1 MKRKVFYL
9 TPFPPT
15 RSGIADYAVC
25 YKQAIE
31 DYTDWHL
38 EVVAQKES
46 IVGNSIS
53 DILSIYHQVKQW
65 QVDGAFN
72 NVAIVH
78 AEIGY
83 TQYREFYTLFWI
95 QRLLPSLP
103 YCITVH
109 DPPLVIAPALYY
121 LSFGLKARAIRYAC
135 RTLDYTFLGKGLIS
149 SILSRASCTF
159 VLSDIGAKALNQLV
173 GQNTNIQTL
182 PHINYRSSL
191 SRQRRLQTINEESIN
206 ILFMGFWHNTKGI
219 ELLLQTIKNV
229 ILNTQQKVKLLMAG
243 GLLQNNQNQ
252 KYVQSILNIIKHSP
266 VRSAIEVLG
275 YVQPNAVDATFDR
288 SDIFVLPYTQSPGYS
303 SSGVLMRAMN
313 AGLAIVATDFAP
325 INEDIRHLE
334 TGLLVTP
341 NDVNALEK
349 ALIRLIN
356 EPELRLKLGVQA
368 QECACK
374 EHSQERVAEI
384 ASNIYTSISL

>member
-1 MKRKVFYL
+1 MNRKVLYL

-25 YKQAIE
+25 YKQALE
-31 DYTDWHL
+31 KYTDWHL
-38 EVVAQKES
+38 EVVTQQEHIA
-46 IVGNSIS
+46 GNSIG
-53 DILSIYHQVKQW
+53 DIFTIYRQVKQW
-65 QVDGAFN
+65 QADGIFN
-72 NVAIVH
+72 NVDIVH

-83 TQYREFYTLFWI
+83 TQHREFYTLFWI
-95 QRLLPSLP
+95 KHLLPSLP

-121 LSFGLKARAIRYAC
+121 LTFGLKARAIRHAC
-135 RTLDYTFLGKGLIS
+135 RTLDYTFLGRAMIR
-149 SILSRASCTF
+149 SILSGASCNF
-159 VLSDIGAKALNQLV
+159 VLSDIGAKALNKLV
-173 GQNTNIQTL
+173 AQNANIQTL
-182 PHINYRSSL
+182 PHINYRSPV
-191 SRQRRLQTINEESIN
+191 SRERQLQTIHEQPLN
-206 ILFMGFWHNTKGI
+206 ILFMGFWHKTKGI
-219 ELLLQTIKNV
+219 ELLLEAIVNV
-229 ILNTQQKVKLLMAG
+229 MLNTQQKVQLLMAG

-252 KYVQSILNIIKHSP
+252 KYVQSILNIIEHSA
-266 VRSAIEVLG
+266 VRYAIEVLG
-275 YVQPNAVDATFDR
+275 YVQPNAVDITFDR
-288 SDIFVLPYTQSPGYS
+288 ADIFVLPYTQSPGYS
-303 SSGVLMRAMN
+303 SSGVLMRAMA

-349 ALIRLIN
+349 ALMRLIN

-368 QECACK
+368 QKRVFK

-384 ASNIYTSISL
+384 SRNIYTSITL